1 MICGK
6 PSFPIELGLRLEY
19 NAVRMTIALL
29 DEAAPS
35 TLTSALRQ
43 AKAEAKVEAEAEHK
57 AKVKVMEGR

>member
-1 MICGK
+1 
-6 PSFPIELGLRLEY
+6 LEY